1 MAAPW
6 DQTDLQVA
14 QMSPEQ
20 RIALVRIAG
29 ARRQGE
35 ALAGL
40 FGQGIGALT
49 GVDVR
54 TKEQR
59 KQAAQ
64 EEIATTVRRLGVTDP
79 EQVYPVMI
87 QILQRHGLT
96 EEALALARE
105 FEDMRNK
112 RLDRTLRE
120 RDIARKEQADAAKER
135 YYLERVRILQDKNA
149 GPEQLLE
156 TYADT
161 VERLESTELEPGEK
175 ARLQALRRGLEA
187 RLGVKPER
195 TAAGQWQV
203 RVVSGNKYEPTRI
216 IRYNTATGE
225 METRTETAGRR
236 EPGMADEAA
245 LGTMQPLK
253 GVVDSQGRQVYQNKG
268 RLFVL
273 SENGTWEPAETTK
286 ADQSDN
292 AAPPHVRNTIG
303 GYREILASLQQV
315 FELLTSPQAKKYLG
329 IGMLAN
335 KFISLAD
342 RLQPEGVPLRAAISD
357 LSSAIIHARSGA
369 AVSALEFDRLRPFIP
384 SETDSVRVAF
394 NKLQTMYDTVTRRL
408 NAWRQTAN
416 LKPESFPPAPRLLP
430 TERVDPNTV
439 PRAGGGAPASAPAPV
454 RLPPNVTV
462 ERIN

>member
-6 DQTDLQVA
+6 DQSDLQVA
-14 QMSPEQ
+14 QMTPEQ
-20 RIALVRIAG
+20 RIALARIAG

-40 FGQGIGALT
+40 FGQSIGALT
-49 GVDVR
+49 GADVR

-64 EEIATTVRRLGVTDP
+64 EEIAATVRRLGVTEP
-79 EQVYPVMI
+79 EQVYPLMI
-87 QILQRHGLT
+87 QILQRHGLI
-96 EEALALARE
+96 EEALALSRE

-120 RDIARKEQADAAKER
+120 REITRKEQVDAAKDR
-135 YYLERVRILQDKNA
+135 YYTERVRILQDKTA
-149 GPEQLLE
+149 GPERLLE
-156 TYADT
+156 AYADT
-161 VERLESTELEPGEK
+161 MERLEAGDLEPSEK
-175 ARLQALRRGLEA
+175 VRLQALRRGLEA

-203 RVVSGNKYEPTRI
+203 RVVPGNKYEPTRV

-225 METRTETAGRR
+225 LETTTETAGRR
-236 EPGMADEAA
+236 EPSQAEETP
-245 LGTMQPLK
+245 GTMQPLR
-253 GVVDSQGRQVYQNKG
+253 GVVDAQGRQVYQNKG

-273 SENGTWEPAETTK
+273 GENGQWMPAETTK
-286 ADQSDN
+286 MDQSDN

-303 GYREILASLQQV
+303 GYREILASLQHV

-329 IGMLAN
+329 ISMLAN
-335 KFISLAD
+335 KFMSLAD

-369 AVSALEFDRLRPFIP
+369 AVSAMEFDRLRPFVP

-408 NAWRQTAN
+408 NAWRQTGG
-416 LKPESFPPAPRLLP
+416 LKPEAFPPAPRLLP
-430 TERVDPNTV
+430 SERVDPTTV
-439 PRAGGGAPASAPAPV
+439 PRTAPAASAPAPA

-462 ERIN
+462 ERLN